1 MNKVFKVSQDL
12 LVHQDFQDPK
22 VNVACLDRR
31 VHKETQVLLVHLEKE
46 DLRVWLA
53 CLVLREHV
61 VPLEREENLALWDLL
76 AALAT
81 LAHL

>member
-1 MNKVFKVSQDL
+1 MNKVFKVSQVL

-31 VHKETQVLLVHLEKE
+31 VHKEIQVLQVHLEKQG
-46 DLRVWLA
+46 LRVWLVWLA
-53 CLVLREHV
+53 LREHV
-61 VPLEREENLALWDLL
+61 VPLESEENLALWDLL
-76 AALAT
+76 DALAT